1 MDRGM
6 KFPALAAVI
15 VSLAAFLV
23 PASALPESA
32 GKEAP
37 KIAWKAGPGTADV
50 GKDLAQVEIG
60 KEYLFAN
67 AEDAKRLMEYFGNP
81 PSNKEVG
88 LVMPASDNATWFILF
103 EYFNVG
109 YVKDDEK
116 DKIDADAIL
125 KNITEGTEQANKARA
140 EKGMPTIKILGWHE
154 KPHYDPGSHN
164 LVWAVL
170 AEGSGGRNVN
180 YTVKLL
186 GREGYVS
193 AIFVGDPES
202 LAAAKPEVDALIS
215 KFSYKKGRSYAE
227 FVKGD
232 KVAQYG
238 LTALIAGGVGAAAIK
253 MGLFGWLGTFLAKMW
268 KVTREGGRI
277 AVMGPNYRY
286 CSRTYW
292 DFADHVVALTHR
304 TIEEHLYTAG
314 FEPTRTVPRFLPYS
328 FNGSL
333 PASSALTAAYLRLPP
348 AWRLFGKQFLVVAR
362 KPVGGS

>member
-15 VSLAAFLV
+15 VSLAVFLV
-23 PASALPESA
+23 PAPALPESP

-67 AEDAKRLMEYFGNP
+67 AEDAKKLMEYFGNP

-103 EYFNVG
+103 EYFDVG
-109 YVKDDEK
+109 YVRDDEK

-125 KNITEGTEQANKARA
+125 KNIKEGTEQANKTRT
-140 EKGMPTIKILGWHE
+140 EKGMPTINILGWHE
-154 KPHYDPGSHN
+154 KPHYDPRSHN

-202 LAAAKPEVDALIS
+202 LAAAKPEVEALVS
-215 KFSYKKGRSYAE
+215 KFSYKTGRSYAE

-238 LTALIAGGVGAAAIK
+238 LTALIAGGAGAAAVK
-253 MGLFGWLGTFLAKMW
+253 MGLFGWLGSFFAKMW
-268 KVTREGGRI
+268 KV
-277 AVMGPNYRY
+277 
-286 CSRTYW
+286 
-292 DFADHVVALTHR
+292 VVAG
-304 TIEEHLYTAG
+304 IIAAGAG
-314 FEPTRTVPRFLPYS
+314 FKKLFSSRRRGDTGPIT
-328 FNGSL
+328 
-333 PASSALTAAYLRLPP
+333 PA
-348 AWRLFGKQFLVVAR
+348 
-362 KPVGGS
+362 